1 VDVST
6 RAGTEVRLPPAV
18 AALVDGTDLAA
29 KVGHTISLIAVDD
42 EGWPR
47 LALLSVGEVVS
58 TTGADLRLALYA
70 TSGTTAALTA
80 SGRALL
86 NVVLDG
92 TNYKIRAAVRRLS
105 QDAGRLAVFYGTI
118 ARVDEDRVGYAEIV
132 SGITYRLADQAAVVE
147 RWSEQVDLLRKVTP

>member
-1 VDVST
+1 LST
-6 RAGTEVRLPPAV
+6 QTGTEARLPQAV
-18 AALVDGTDLAA
+18 AALFDGADLAA

-58 TTGADLRLALYA
+58 ATGKDLRLALYA
-70 TSGTTAALTA
+70 TSGTTAALTG

-92 TNYKIRAAVRRLS
+92 TSYRIRATVQRLS
-105 QDAGRLAVFYGTI
+105 PDAGRLALFYGEIT
-118 ARVDEDRVGYAEIV
+118 RVDEDRVGYAEIV
-132 SGITYRLADQAAVVE
+132 SGITYRLADQAAVVK